1 MSEQNQNP
9 TGAPQTP
16 PEPQPLPPAQPAPA
30 YLPPPSTQPAA
41 NYTPYAPAAAPS
53 TNIWAVISLI
63 SSILSWL
70 GLFGI
75 GGIIGIIA
83 GVVARNQ
90 IAASRGMQ
98 TGDGVALAGIILGAI
113 NVLLSCIGFLC
124 LFTLVISPLFF
135 IPFAGGR

>member
-9 TGAPQTP
+9 IGVPQ
-16 PEPQPLPPAQPAPA
+16 EPQPQLPPAST
-30 YLPPPSTQPAA
+30 PPPSYPPPATQPAG
-41 NYTPYAPAAAPS
+41 NYTPYTPTQT
-53 TNIWAVISLI
+53 TNIWAVVSLA
-63 SSILSWL
+63 SSVLSWL

-83 GVVARNQ
+83 GIVARNE
-90 IAASRGMQ
+90 IAASRGAQ
-98 TGDGVALAGIILGAI
+98 SGDGLALTGIILGAV
-113 NVLLSCIGFLC
+113 NVLLSCIGLLC